1 GTGPAGKITKG
12 DVESAMA
19 GGGAASVTGANS
31 IADADAG
38 PDKSSDKGPAESAD
52 DQRIIASPLAK
63 RLAASKGI
71 SLADVTGT
79 GPHGRI
85 IKRDIEDYSPGSKPA
100 PAEAGPSASAPA
112 PAPAATSEFGA
123 PFEEE
128 KLSNVRKVIARR
140 LTESKQTVPH
150 YYLTMDIRLD
160 ALLDLR
166 KELNAAL
173 EPDGVKLSV
182 NDLLIKALARALIRV
197 PACNVSY
204 HGDTMRRY
212 SRADISVAVAAPTG
226 LITPVITEADT
237 KSLAVISGEMKT
249 LAGKARDG
257 KLMPHEYQGGTASL
271 SNLGMFG
278 IKQFDAVI
286 NPPQGMILAVGAG
299 QQAPYVVDGELS
311 VATVMHASGSFDHRA
326 IDGADGAQLMQALK
340 DLVESP
346 MGLMV

>member
-1 GTGPAGKITKG
+1 MTIEIKMPALSPTMEDGTLARWLIGVGDPVASGDIMAEIETDKATMEFEAVDEGTLAQILIEEGTENVAVGTVIALLAEEGEDASAVQTSSAPAVSSVDTPKAKAEEAAPANELQTEKAPSQESAPMSDTVKATPTAKKLAQANNIDLSQLSGTGPAGKITKG

-31 IADADAG
+31 IADADAE

-52 DQRIIASPLAK
+52 DKRIIASPLAK

-100 PAEAGPSASAPA
+100 PAEAASPALASAPA

-166 KELNAAL
+166 KELNAA
-173 EPDGVKLSV
+173 
-182 NDLLIKALARALIRV
+182 
-197 PACNVSY
+197 
-204 HGDTMRRY
+204 
-212 SRADISVAVAAPTG
+212 
-226 LITPVITEADT
+226 
-237 KSLAVISGEMKT
+237 
-249 LAGKARDG
+249 
-257 KLMPHEYQGGTASL
+257 
-271 SNLGMFG
+271 
-278 IKQFDAVI
+278 
-286 NPPQGMILAVGAG
+286 
-299 QQAPYVVDGELS
+299 
-311 VATVMHASGSFDHRA
+311 
-326 IDGADGAQLMQALK
+326 
-340 DLVESP
+340 
-346 MGLMV
+346 